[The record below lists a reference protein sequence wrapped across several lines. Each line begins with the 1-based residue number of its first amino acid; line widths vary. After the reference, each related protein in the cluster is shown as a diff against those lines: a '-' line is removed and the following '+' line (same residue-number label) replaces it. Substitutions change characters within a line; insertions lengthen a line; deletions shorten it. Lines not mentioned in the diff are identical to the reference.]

1 MKGVSVMQDMQEYEY
16 ITATSLRS
24 MLKEKVRGKVW
35 VRIHD
40 DRLHV
45 KIDYNDLSFG
55 YVECKMSSKISS
67 GIGPSDLLPKIVD
80 RYKEFIFHEYF
91 KK

>member
-1 MKGVSVMQDMQEYEY
+1 MQEYEY
-16 ITATSLRS
+16 ITATGLHSL
-24 MLKEKVRGKVW
+24 LKEKIKGKIW
-35 VRIHD
+35 VKIYD

-55 YVECKMSSKISS
+55 YIEGKMSDKILS
-67 GIGPSDLLPKIVD
+67 GIGPSDLLPKIVA

>member
-1 MKGVSVMQDMQEYEY
+1 MQEYEY
-16 ITATSLRS
+16 IIATGLHSLP
-24 MLKEKVRGKVW
+24 KEKIKGKIW
-35 VRIHD
+35 VKIYD

-45 KIDYNDLSFG
+45 KIDYNDLSFE
-55 YVECKMSSKISS
+55 YVEGKMSSKISS
-67 GIGPSDLLPKIVD
+67 CIGPSDLLPKIVA

>member
-1 MKGVSVMQDMQEYEY
+1 MQEYEY
-16 ITATSLRS
+16 IISTGLHSL
-24 MLKEKVRGKVW
+24 LKEKIKGKIW
-35 VRIHD
+35 VKIYD

-45 KIDYNDLSFG
+45 KIDYNDLSFE
-55 YVECKMSSKISS
+55 YVEGKTSDKILS
-67 GIGPSDLLPKIVD
+67 GIGPSDLLPKIVA

>member
-1 MKGVSVMQDMQEYEY
+1 MKGVSNMQEYEY
-16 ITATSLRS
+16 IIATGLHSL
-24 MLKEKVRGKVW
+24 LKEKVRGKVW
-35 VRIHD
+35 VRIYD

-55 YVECKMSSKISS
+55 HVEGKMSSKISS
-67 GIGPSDLLPKIVD
+67 GIGPSDLLPKIVA

>member
-1 MKGVSVMQDMQEYEY
+1 MKGVSIMQEYEY
-16 ITATSLRS
+16 IIATGLHSL
-24 MLKEKVRGKVW
+24 LKEKVRGKVW
-35 VRIHD
+35 VRIYD

-55 YVECKMSSKISS
+55 YVEGKMSSKISS
-67 GIGPSDLLPKIVD
+67 GIGPSDLLPKIVA

>member
-1 MKGVSVMQDMQEYEY
+1 MKGVSIMQEYEY
-16 ITATSLRS
+16 IIATGLHSL
-24 MLKEKVRGKVW
+24 LNEKIKGKILVK
-35 VRIHD
+35 IYD

-45 KIDYNDLSFG
+45 KIDYNDLAFG
-55 YVECKMSSKISS
+55 CVGGKMSDKSLS
-67 GIGPSDLLPKIVD
+67 GMGPSDLLPKIVA

>member
-1 MKGVSVMQDMQEYEY
+1 MQEYEY
-16 ITATSLRS
+16 IISTGLHSL
-24 MLKEKVRGKVW
+24 LKEKIKGKIW
-35 VRIHD
+35 VKIYD

-55 YVECKMSSKISS
+55 YVEGKMSDKILS
-67 GIGPSDLLPKIVD
+67 GIGPSDLLPVVVA
-80 RYKEFIFHEYF
+80 RYKEFIFNEYF

>member
-1 MKGVSVMQDMQEYEY
+1 MQEYEY
-16 ITATSLRS
+16 IIATGLHNL
-24 MLKEKVRGKVW
+24 LKEKIKGKIW
-35 VRIHD
+35 VKIYD

-55 YVECKMSSKISS
+55 YVEGKMSDKILN
-67 GIGPSDLLPKIVD
+67 GIGPSDLLPVVVD
-80 RYKEFIFHEYF
+80 RYKEFIFREYF